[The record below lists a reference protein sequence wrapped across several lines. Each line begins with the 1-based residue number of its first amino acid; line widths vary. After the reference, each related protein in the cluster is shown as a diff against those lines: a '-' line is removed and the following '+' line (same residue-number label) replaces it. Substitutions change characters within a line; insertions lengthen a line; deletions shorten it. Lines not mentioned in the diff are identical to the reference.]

1 MRICT
6 ILWVVSFH
14 KSGIIYNRYKQFM
27 AVL

>member
-6 ILWVVSFH
+6 ILWVVFFH
-14 KSGIIYNRYKQFM
+14 ENDIIYNRYRQFM